1 MDNTKYDLTTISN
14 TTDALVVFGG
24 DNVSKI
30 LADLEG
36 EVRSVV
42 PDLSTAKGRKEIAS
56 LAYKVSQSKTALDG
70 LGKNLVA
77 DWKEKAKAVDSE
89 RKEIR
94 DRLDALRDDIKAPLV
109 EWQRVEDE
117 KVAIAEL
124 EKAVLEAHEIALP
137 ENDLFDR
144 EREMAR
150 KEAEAEIAAEAQRQQ
165 EESKRVESERA
176 ERESTLVKEAEERA
190 IKQAEENALLEKER
204 NRLQIAEAKASEE
217 RAIRDKE
224 DAARAFEERRI
235 LDIKQAEDRV
245 RQEAYDSEQARLL
258 AVKQEA
264 ERAELKAAD
273 KNHRAGINNE
283 ILASLVN
290 IGASEALAKTIITS
304 SAKGLIN
311 HLTINY

>member
-1 MDNTKYDLTTISN
+1 MSNNTYDLVTVSN
-14 TTDALVVFGG
+14 TTDALVVFGK
-24 DNVSKI
+24 DNVSKM
-30 LADLEG
+30 LADLEN
-36 EVRSVV
+36 EVNSVV
-42 PDLSTAKGRKEIAS
+42 PDLSTAKGRKEITS

-70 LGKNLVA
+70 LGKDLIF
-77 DWKEKAKAVDSE
+77 DWNKMVKSVNSE
-89 RKEIR
+89 RKVIR
-94 DRLDALRDDIKAPLV
+94 DRLDALRDSVKAPLV

>member
-1 MDNTKYDLTTISN
+1 MSNNTYDLVTVSN

-24 DNVSKI
+24 DNVSKM
-30 LADLEG
+30 LADLEN
-36 EVRSVV
+36 EVSSVV

-70 LGKNLVA
+70 LGKDLIF
-77 DWKEKAKAVDSE
+77 DWNKMVKSVNSE

-94 DRLDALRDDIKAPLV
+94 DRLDALRDSVKAPLV

-190 IKQAEENALLEKER
+190 IKQAEENSLLEKER